1 VSDPNE
7 LKPLDVAARLC
18 AAMVEDGQTTVA
30 TATRKTVPYLL
41 LMIERRAPINR
52 AVLRYLGLR
61 RVAPDRDRYVSDAR
75 LETIRPRYLAHQK
88 HVAP

>member
-1 VSDPNE
+1 MSDPTD

-18 AAMVEDGQTTVA
+18 AAMVDDGNKVVAAGTQKTVA
-30 TATRKTVPYLL
+30 HLL
-41 LMIERRAPINR
+41 LMIEGRAPFNR

-61 RVAPDRDRYVSDAR
+61 RVGYDRFRPDET
-75 LETIRPRYLAHQK
+75 LLTIRPRFVAHRR